1 LAPERFTAVNGLYK
15 IREWAEDH
23 GLKWV
28 PVTVHIK
35 HSKEKTKQKERREM
49 TGSLSFGQHQQKNC
63 NQMKL
68 FINIAIS
75 PYSFINIATGPCP
88 FQHCALTTVVGQ

>member
-15 IREWAEDH
+15 IRERVEDH

-35 HSKEKTKQKERREM
+35 HSKEKTKQKERGER
-49 TGSLSFGQHQQKNC
+49 
-63 NQMKL
+63 
-68 FINIAIS
+68 
-75 PYSFINIATGPCP
+75 
-88 FQHCALTTVVGQ
+88 